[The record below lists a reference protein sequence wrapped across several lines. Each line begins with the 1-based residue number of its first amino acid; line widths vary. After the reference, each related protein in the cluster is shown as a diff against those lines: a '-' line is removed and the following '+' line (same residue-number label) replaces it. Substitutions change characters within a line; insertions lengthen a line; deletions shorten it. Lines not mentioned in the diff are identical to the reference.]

1 MTHVTPAGFA
11 DPYFAGGYLDSA
23 CSEDIIVNDFGKKV
37 YRFANFIFIL
47 TSCPEA

>member
-11 DPYFAGGYLDSA
+11 DPDFAGGDLDSA
-23 CSEDIIVNDFGKKV
+23 CSEDIIVNNFGKQE
-37 YRFANFIFIL
+37 YPFANFIFIL